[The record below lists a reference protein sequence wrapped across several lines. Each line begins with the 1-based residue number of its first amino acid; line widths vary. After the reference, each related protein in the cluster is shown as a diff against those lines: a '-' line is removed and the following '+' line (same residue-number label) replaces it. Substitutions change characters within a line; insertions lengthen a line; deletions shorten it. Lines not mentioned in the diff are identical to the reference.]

1 VGHQGKGRRNLRP
14 SAITTAVATL
24 LLTTLCWATWVK
36 GPEPAQSSGVSGAE
50 GSQQSALS
58 TNGPYYALRS
68 FKFWDYDQRL
78 CVIEASQSSFNAE
91 SVTPA
96 GTIKICEQS
105 LGAAWKA
112 VDLGAGRFVTAVQV
126 CTQKAAPDEQR
137 VRGVR
142 LWGSVVDT
150 DGKIKPKG
158 EPVSFE
164 FPDCKKWQ
172 PKKSCPKGTVAVGLK
187 AHHADAAKGLLGIEL
202 SCQSVVQQKE

>member
-1 VGHQGKGRRNLRP
+1 MGRKGQGRRDLKR
-14 SAITTAVATL
+14 ALLAAAATL
-24 LLTTLCWATWVK
+24 LVTTAGWATWVK
-36 GPEPAQSSGVSGAE
+36 GPAPAQSSGVSGLE
-50 GSQQSALS
+50 GAQQAALE

-78 CVIEASQSSFNAE
+78 CVVESSQSSFNAE

-96 GTIKICEQS
+96 GTLKICEQS

-126 CTQKAAPDEQR
+126 CSQKAPAEEQR

-142 LWGSVVDT
+142 FWGSVLEA

-158 EPVSFE
+158 EPASFE
-164 FPDCKKWQ
+164 FPDCKKWH
-172 PKKSCPKGTVAVGLK
+172 PKKSCPKNTVAVGIK
-187 AHHADAAKGLLGIEL
+187 AHHSDTKRGVVGIEL
-202 SCQSVVQQKE
+202 SCQSVVEQKN